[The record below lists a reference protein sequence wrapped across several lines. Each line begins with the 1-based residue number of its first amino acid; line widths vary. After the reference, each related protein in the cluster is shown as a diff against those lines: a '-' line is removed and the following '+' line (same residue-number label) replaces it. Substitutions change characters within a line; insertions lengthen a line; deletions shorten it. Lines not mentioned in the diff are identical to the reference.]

1 MYRPALFAAALA
13 VASAPVGA
21 AVVYS
26 QTPYKLVGATS
37 DFSVDVGLNQQA
49 DNFQLT
55 SASTIRG
62 ISFWGDRGALTP
74 DDMFIIRIFADI
86 TDKPNTTPL
95 SESLLADLIRTPTG
109 ESIAGSPVY
118 AYSANL
124 VSPFAL
130 NASTTYYLSIVNNT
144 ASTDPWSWSQLNG
157 TVDNR
162 RWHRAGGV
170 SATDEW
176 SETTSDLA
184 FVLTDQEVPVPA
196 PLALIAIGGLA
207 LAMIRRRRGSATT
220 EA

>member
-86 TDKPNTTPL
+86 T
-95 SESLLADLIRTPTG
+95 
-109 ESIAGSPVY
+109 
-118 AYSANL
+118 
-124 VSPFAL
+124 
-130 NASTTYYLSIVNNT
+130 ASTTYYLSIVNNT

>member
-86 TDKPNTTPL
+86 TDKPNTTPAFRIL
-95 SESLLADLIRTPTG
+95 ISRSNPHPHRGVHRRESGIRLLREP
-109 ESIAGSPVY
+109 
-118 AYSANL
+118 
-124 VSPFAL
+124 
-130 NASTTYYLSIVNNT
+130 
-144 ASTDPWSWSQLNG
+144 
-157 TVDNR
+157 R
-162 RWHRAGGV
+162 
-170 SATDEW
+170 
-176 SETTSDLA
+176 
-184 FVLTDQEVPVPA
+184 
-196 PLALIAIGGLA
+196 LALRVERIHYLLLVDRQQHREYRPLELVATERHRGQQTLA
-207 LAMIRRRRGSATT
+207 SGRGRERHRRMERDNQ
-220 EA
+220 